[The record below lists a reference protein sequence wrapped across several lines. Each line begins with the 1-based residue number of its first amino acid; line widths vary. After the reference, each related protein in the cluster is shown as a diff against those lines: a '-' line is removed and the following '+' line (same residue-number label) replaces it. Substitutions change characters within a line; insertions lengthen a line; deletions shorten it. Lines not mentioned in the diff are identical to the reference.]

1 MAIFNT
7 ALTTNAL
14 SIFTNAVGNTAIST
28 VHLCNYTG
36 NVQIANL
43 YVVPNA
49 AVASSAIIIYS
60 NVSITPYNTLIM
72 SVEKI
77 ILSTVGDAI
86 MANCSNVGAVT
97 ATVSTIG
104 V

>member
-7 ALTTNAL
+7 ALTTNAAP
-14 SIFTNAVGNTAIST
+14 IFTNVSGNTAIST

-36 NVQIANL
+36 NVQVANL
-43 YVVPNA
+43 YVVPA
-49 AVASSAIIIYS
+49 AGVAGSGTIIYS
-60 NVSITPYNTLIM
+60 NVSITAYNTLIL

-77 ILSTVGDAI
+77 IFSTAGDTLQ
-86 MANCSNVGAVT
+86 ANCSNIGAIT

>member
-1 MAIFNT
+1 MAIFST
-7 ALTTNAL
+7 ALTTNAAP
-14 SIFTNAVGNTAIST
+14 IFTNVAGNTAIST

-36 NVQIANL
+36 NVQVANL
-43 YVVPNA
+43 YVVPNGGLA
-49 AVASSAIIIYS
+49 NNTTIIYS
-60 NVSITPYNTLIM
+60 NVSITAYNTLIL

-77 ILSTVGDAI
+77 IFSTAGDSLQ
-86 MANCSNVGAVT
+86 ANCGNIGAIA

>member
-7 ALTTNAL
+7 PLTTNAA
-14 SIFTNAVGNTAIST
+14 SIFTNVSGNTAIST

-36 NVQIANL
+36 NIQVANL

-49 AVASSAIIIYS
+49 AVASSGTIIYS
-60 NVSITPYNTLIM
+60 NVSISPYNTLIM

-77 ILSTVGDAI
+77 ILSTVGDSI
-86 MANCSNVGAVT
+86 QANCSNVGAVT

>member
-7 ALTTNAL
+7 ALTTNAA
-14 SIFTNAVGNTAIST
+14 SIFTNVAGNTAIST
-28 VHLCNYTG
+28 IHLCNYTA
-36 NVQIANL
+36 NVQVANL

-49 AVASSAIIIYS
+49 SVAGTSTIIYS
-60 NVSITPYNTLIM
+60 NVSITPYNTLIL

-77 ILSTVGDAI
+77 ILSTVGDSI
-86 MANCSNVGAVT
+86 QANCSNVGAIT

>member
-7 ALTTNAL
+7 ALTTTAQN
-14 SIFTNAVGNTAIST
+14 IFLNTVGNNAIST

-49 AVASSAIIIYS
+49 SVAGPGTIIYS
-60 NVSITPYNTLIM
+60 NVSISPYNTLIM

-77 ILSTVGDAI
+77 ILSTVGDSI
-86 MANCSNVGAVT
+86 QANCSNVGAVT